1 MIQEARCIV
10 VHTGA
15 GISTSAGIPDFRGP
29 NGVWTLEKQ
38 GKKSNTNVTFDL
50 AQPTITHMAL
60 VAMVKAKIV
69 QLIISQNVDGLHLK
83 SGLPRYSLIHIF
95 VCNVLFFHCQ
105 GKIWLSYMAMFSWN
119 DVRSVES
126 EIQY

>member
-1 MIQEARCIV
+1 MILEAKCIV

-29 NGVWTLEKQ
+29 KGVWTLEKK
-38 GKKSNTNVTFDL
+38 GKKSETNMTFES

-60 VAMVKAKIV
+60 VGMVKANIV

-83 SGLPRYSLIHIF
+83 SGLPR
-95 VCNVLFFHCQ
+95 
-105 GKIWLSYMAMFSWN
+105 
-119 DVRSVES
+119 
-126 EIQY
+126 

>member
-1 MIQEARCIV
+1 MIQEAKCIV
-10 VHTGA
+10 IHTGA

-29 NGVWTLEKQ
+29 NGVWTLEKK
-38 GKKSNTNVTFDL
+38 GKKSETSMTFEL

-83 SGLPRYSLIHIF
+83 SGLPR
-95 VCNVLFFHCQ
+95 
-105 GKIWLSYMAMFSWN
+105 
-119 DVRSVES
+119 
-126 EIQY
+126 

>member
-1 MIQEARCIV
+1 MIRDAKCIV

-38 GKKSNTNVTFDL
+38 GKKSDTNMTFEL
-50 AQPTITHMAL
+50 AKPTITHMAL

-69 QLIISQNVDGLHLK
+69 QLVISQNVDGLHLK
-83 SGLPRYSLIHIF
+83 SGLLRYVGMFYF
-95 VCNVLFFHCQ
+95 V
-105 GKIWLSYMAMFSWN
+105 IM
-119 DVRSVES
+119 
-126 EIQY
+126 

>member
-1 MIQEARCIV
+1 MIREAKCIV

-29 NGVWTLEKQ
+29 KGVWTLEKR
-38 GKKSNTNVTFDL
+38 GKKSETNMTFEL

-69 QLIISQNVDGLHLK
+69 QLIISQNVDGLHVK
-83 SGLPRYSLIHIF
+83 SGLPRYACVTYFYLVMLCFFYQRENLAELHG
-95 VCNVLFFHCQ
+95 NVFMERCEKC
-105 GKIWLSYMAMFSWN
+105 GK
-119 DVRSVES
+119 
-126 EIQY
+126 